1 MKNERGAAVARI
13 VVGFLMMVFALQARA
28 VGLDQEKLERIFAAS
43 FEVVVAKPTQ
53 DPLVYERELPLHLLP
68 FQFRNDKYYSIG
80 TAFRTEDGSFV
91 SAAHVIELGSGSQHR
106 DIGVRDA
113 SGKVY
118 PIDKV
123 LKYSRNR
130 DFIVFT
136 VKGIT
141 AGPGLAFK
149 PDYALNRKVY
159 AVGNAL
165 GEGVVIRDGL
175 YTSDTSEEVAGEW
188 KFMRFSAAAS
198 PGNSGGPLLDEEGRV
213 VGVILRKSENE
224 NLNYALP
231 IREVMNFKN
240 VAQLKLI
247 ATYRIDITDE
257 THGFKAERTHK
268 LPMDFRAIDAQM
280 EKDYRE
286 IANQGAQ
293 GFLKQSEPRL
303 FPNDPGALP
312 ILYNSFVKTFPSL
325 LVRGRADG
333 VWDTATPKDI
343 SSSDTGNGGRVRYAQ
358 MGSFFYATMK
368 RPDNVDADKY
378 YNDSK
383 LFMDQM
389 LKGVLYTRDIG
400 AERIRVVSMGKAV
413 DERSHVDAYGRKWQ
427 VRSWLAGF
435 SDQKFVVYA
444 LPTPEGYAAIISV
457 SDTAYADM
465 MEIDLKI
472 ITDYLYFSYYGTLAD
487 WERFLK
493 RADLTPAF
501 MKDVKLKTDYKSYI
515 SYEDNHFRL
524 KVDEQTMRI
533 TRNSDLQLNCSYYKN
548 GSKVVWGPVGVSIGE
563 DKSTN
568 DNASAAIVF
577 RPPKDLDEPYRRRWE
592 QMVVERTPYDGRT
605 SLADQMTGII
615 KVVPKGAAPL
625 TDKDALYTVSWRK
638 QGKIEQENMEQAL
651 DGLLR
656 AFEPKR

>member
-1 MKNERGAAVARI
+1 MKNDRAAAVAKI
-13 VVGFLMMVFALQARA
+13 VVGFLLMLLAFQARA
-28 VGLDQEKLERIFAAS
+28 VGLDQEKLDRIFASS
-43 FEVVVAKPTQ
+43 FEVVIAKPTQ
-53 DPLVYERELPLHLLP
+53 DSVVYERELPLHLLP
-68 FQFRNDKYYSIG
+68 FQFRNDKYYSVG

-113 SGKVY
+113 AGKVY

-136 VKGIT
+136 VKGI
-141 AGPGLAFK
+141 APGPGLAFK
-149 PDYALNRKVY
+149 PDSAINRKVY

-231 IREVMNFKN
+231 IREVINFKN
-240 VAQLKLI
+240 EAQLKFI
-247 ATYRIDITDE
+247 ATYHIDITDE
-257 THGFKAERTHK
+257 THGFKGERTHK
-268 LPMDFRAIDAQM
+268 LPMDFRAIDAKF
-280 EKDYRE
+280 EKDYLE

-293 GFLKQSEPRL
+293 GFLKQSQPRL

-333 VWDTATPKDI
+333 VWDTATAKDI
-343 SSSDTGNGGRVRYAQ
+343 NTSDTGNGGRVRYAK
-358 MGSFFYATMK
+358 MGSFFYVTIK

-389 LKGVLYTRDIG
+389 LKGVVYTRDIG
-400 AERIRVVSMGKAV
+400 SERIRVVSMGKAA
-413 DERSHVDAYGRKWQ
+413 DERAHVDAYGRKWQ

-444 LPTPEGYAAIISV
+444 LPTPEGYAAIVSV

-472 ITDYLYFSYYGTLAD
+472 ITDYFYYSYYGTLPD

-501 MKDVKLKTDYKSYI
+501 MKDVKLKTDYKSYV
-515 SYEDNHFRL
+515 SYEDANFRL

-533 TRNSDLQLNCSYYKN
+533 TRDSDLQLNCSYYRS
-548 GSKVVWGPVGVSIGE
+548 GGKVVWGPVGVAIGE

-568 DNASAAIVF
+568 DNASASIVF
-577 RPPKDLDEPYRRRWE
+577 RPPKELDEPYRRRWE
-592 QMVVERTPYDGRT
+592 QMIVQRTPYDGKT
-605 SLADQMTGII
+605 SLSDQMTGII
-615 KVVPKGAAPL
+615 KVVPKGGTALAEH
-625 TDKDALYTVSWRK
+625 DALYTVAWRK